1 MIFGRTI
8 RAFFWAGA
16 LAAAA
21 LAAAPAAAQ
30 DKVLKIGVIYD
41 YTGPFAGGG
50 SELHAWGTKAAI
62 DMVNARGGVEG
73 YRIEATYADA
83 QSKPDVAIN
92 EAERMLTSVGVD
104 MLLGVFSSAQCVPLA
119 AKVDAM
125 KKFLWINTCISP
137 AVLRDRHLRY
147 VFRPQVH
154 GGQFGEMSTD
164 MIAHYAK
171 PKMGIEPKDLRVAVI
186 HEDGPYGVGVAEGNV
201 AGVKKHGM
209 QLVHKEGYS
218 AVAPDMSALV
228 TKLKRARPDVILH
241 TGYNPDITL
250 FFRQAREQGL
260 RFRALIGHGAGYG
273 EVERMRAALGDDI
286 TYVFDVD
293 PVASTLVDPS
303 KYQPEIARLIKEME
317 AAYFR
322 DYPKATE
329 TSVHVSIGFGHTW
342 IFLTDVLPRAIR
354 KYGGV
359 SADALRQAALDTD
372 IPEGGTTQVYG
383 VKFHPPEHEMAG
395 QNMRAY
401 PSIFQYVEGGRSRI
415 VWPLSVAGAEPVL
428 PLPPSSPYALR

>member
-1 MIFGRTI
+1 MRLAQAL
-8 RAFFWAGA
+8 RAISGAAA

-21 LAAAPAAAQ
+21 LLAGPAPAQ
-30 DKVLKIGVIYD
+30 DKVIKIGVIYD

-73 YRIEATYADA
+73 YKIEAIYADA

-92 EAERMLTSVGVD
+92 EAERMLSLVGVD
-104 MLLGVFSSAQCVPLA
+104 MLMGVFSSAQCVPLA

-137 AVLRDRHLRY
+137 AVLRNRNLKY

-154 GGQFGEMSTD
+154 GGQFGEMSAD

-171 PKMGIEPKDLRVAVI
+171 PKFGVEPKDLRVAII
-186 HEDGPYGVGVAEGNV
+186 HEDGPYGVGVAEGN
-201 AGVKKHGM
+201 AEGVKKHGM
-209 QLVHKEGYS
+209 QLVLKEGYAS
-218 AVAPDMSALV
+218 TTPDLSALV
-228 TKLKRARPDVILH
+228 TKLKRGRPDVILH

-286 TYVFDVD
+286 NYVFDVD
-293 PVASTLVDPS
+293 PVASTLVDPG
-303 KYQPEIARLIKEME
+303 KFKPEIAQLVKDME
-317 AAYFR
+317 AAFKKA
-322 DYPKATE
+322 YPNASE
-329 TSVHVSIGFGHTW
+329 TSVHVSIGFGHAW
-342 IFLTDVLPRAIR
+342 VFLTDVLPRAIK

-359 SADALRQAALDTD
+359 SADALRQAALETD

-383 VKFHPPEHEMAG
+383 VKFNPPEHELAG
-395 QNMRAY
+395 QNNRAY
-401 PSIFQYVEGGRSRI
+401 PSIFQYVDGKSKI
-415 VWPLSVAGAEPVL
+415 VWPLPVAGAEPVL
-428 PLPPSSPYALR
+428 PLPGSSPYALK